1 MATDDPAGIP
11 IVGPGTPYITPA
23 MLVAG
28 ATGIAWSQY
37 PDRNSTT
44 QQQYAAQ
51 LNVCTQATGAVDT
64 YCNQPLRATI
74 NVETFT
80 GPGDFRCQIRPGG
93 VGWLLAS
100 RSPVSVVLGGRSS
113 AAQAFPPQWQSIP
126 ADQFRPAQQLLGV
139 YNTSSPSP
147 NPSGG
152 QGILLGPGYMGW
164 WAGRQSTLIECTY
177 VHAFPHASL
186 TAATAIGATTVTV
199 DDITGWDGAYG
210 TIYDGGNQ
218 ETALVTAVTPA
229 TADAVSGPGM
239 LTLNRALTYAHA
251 RGILFTCMPADVQ
264 RAAIYFGVSYAL
276 TRGATATS
284 VQSTSGATTGGGERG
299 STGYV
304 KLAQGMLG
312 SYKVT
317 I

>member
-1 MATDDPAGIP
+1 MPTDDPSGVP

-28 ATGIAWSQY
+28 ATGIAWTQY
-37 PDRNSTT
+37 PNMNATT

-51 LNVCTQATGAVDT
+51 LNVCTQATGAVDA
-64 YCNQPLRATI
+64 YCFQPLRATV

-80 GPGDFRCQIRPGG
+80 GPGDFRCQVRSGG

-100 RSPVSVVLGGRSS
+100 RSPVGLVLGGRS
-113 AAQAFPPQWQSIP
+113 AAAWSFPAQWQTIP

-139 YNTSSPSP
+139 YNTSAPSATP
-147 NPSGG
+147 AGG
-152 QGILLGPGYMGW
+152 QGIVLAPGYLGW
-164 WAGRQSTLIECTY
+164 WAGRQSTLIETTY
-177 VHAFPHASL
+177 TSAYPHASL
-186 TAATAIGATTVTV
+186 TASATAGATAVTV
-199 DDITGWDGAYG
+199 DDITGWEGAYG

-229 TADAVSGPGM
+229 TADAVSGPGT

-251 RGILFTCMPADVQ
+251 KGILFTCMPPDVQ
-264 RAAIYFGVSYAL
+264 RAAIYFAVSFAL

-284 VQSTSGATTGGGERG
+284 VQATSGATTGGGSTG
-299 STGYV
+299 SSGYV
-304 KLAQGMLG
+304 KLAQAML
-312 SYKVT
+312 STYRLT